1 MGEVYTTRM
10 VRAASSMI
18 DETVHDPNM
27 KHLDP
32 ESGALCGRAA
42 VETTRVDRARRHGLR
57 RALCSLVLGLALV
70 GMPGPGQRAAQ
81 AIGDKTSVEIRTI
94 LYAGGNPTPRPNAAR
109 RLAWEVRQRTS
120 VETRLESSQ
129 IRLTDPHVYDT
140 PLLYFSGDRAFPP
153 LSEAEVQGLRRFV
166 DYGGFVII
174 DDASNTDDGGFDS
187 SVRRTLTRAFGAQA
201 LARVDDKHVVYRSFY
216 LVSRPV
222 GRVEGPAYLEG
233 IERAGR
239 LAVVYSRHDL
249 GGAYERDNLGNYA
262 HAVVPGS
269 ERQRELAFRLG
280 VNLILYALCLDYKD
294 DQVHAPFIM
303 RRWAGRP

>member
-1 MGEVYTTRM
+1 
-10 VRAASSMI
+10 MI
-18 DETVHDPNM
+18 DETVRDPNM
-27 KHLDP
+27 KP
-32 ESGALCGRAA
+32 SGPDTCTQRDCPAA
-42 VETTRVDRARRHGLR
+42 IATIDARRARAR
-57 RALCSLVLGLALV
+57 LGLLALLLAV
-70 GMPGPGQRAAQ
+70 CIPGQHVVQ
-81 AIGDKTSVEIRTI
+81 AIGDKTSVELRSV
-94 LYAGGNPTPRPNAAR
+94 LYTGGNPSPRPNSAR

-120 VETRLESSQ
+120 VETRLESTQ
-129 IRLTDPHVYDT
+129 IRLSDPRVFDA
-140 PLLYFSGDRAFPP
+140 PLLYFSGDRAFPA
-153 LSEAEVQGLRRFV
+153 LSDPEVQGLRRFV

-174 DDASNTDDGGFDS
+174 DDASPADDTGFDS
-187 SVRRTLTRAFGAQA
+187 SVRRMLTRAFGAQA

-222 GRVEGPAYLEG
+222 GRIEGPAYLEG